1 MLSMS
6 ALHGHDDDFL
16 FEAEQTDGV
25 EDRKRV
31 EWRQILTREVPPT
44 HHDDFLYE
52 EQREKT
58 KTQTA

>member
-16 FEAEQTDGV
+16 FEAEQTD

-52 EQREKT
+52 EQRDHSRDSK
-58 KTQTA
+58 AA